1 MCLFMY
7 FLCFSWFSVDG
18 HFFCYCTN
26 TQRVNKLLP
35 PWTVYKRKQSFFLF
49 SFRLKNISSFT
60 TRSLVE
66 QLLQFLFVFFHVPAW
81 NCIVFCRNYSVF
93 FQYLQFMEG
102 VGSSVQSHHCSFG
115 SHILSLAFTPTHS
128 RSIGFH
134 RTCLT
139 LNCQLRVFLL
149 FFCFIYVRCVCLCG
163 CKFCLFCFLRRQ

>member
-1 MCLFMY
+1 MY

-93 FQYLQFMEG
+93 FFFFFSIFTIHG
-102 VGSSVQSHHCSFG
+102 GGRKFRTISSLFVWFAHSLTCIHANTFEIDWFPSH
-115 SHILSLAFTPTHS
+115 LPYAKLPTA
-128 RSIGFH
+128 RF
-134 RTCLT
+134 LT
-139 LNCQLRVFLL
+139 FLL
-149 FFCFIYVRCVCLCG
+149 FYLRTLCVCG